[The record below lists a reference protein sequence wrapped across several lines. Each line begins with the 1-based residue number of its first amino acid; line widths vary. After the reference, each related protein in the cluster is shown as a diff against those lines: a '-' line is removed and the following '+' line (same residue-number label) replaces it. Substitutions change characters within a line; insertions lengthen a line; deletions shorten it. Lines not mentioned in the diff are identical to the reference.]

1 MYQSRFK
8 VQGKNLDAA
17 FLLKNKCNQLQLV
30 SRFSLLRAAGGF
42 IHYSPPLRNQIES
55 TTQKNSL

>member
-42 IHYSPPLRNQIES
+42 IHYSPPPSEI
-55 TTQKNSL
+55 K